1 MEMGRITIVQ
11 VLFLGGASNV
21 GASCLAIELGEQ
33 WFIVD
38 AGVRVDH
45 KSDPLPDLAQLEGKD
60 IRAIFVTHAH
70 ADHIG
75 ALPLLHR
82 AFPTTPIFT
91 SRGTSLLMEV
101 MLADALKI
109 MAKRAVEEMELP
121 LYPEELVSGMLM
133 QVRPLPVGEPFSVP
147 MLPEITIHASRAG
160 HIAGAVSLGFESP
173 YGSLVVSGDISSTP
187 QRTVLGAAAPP
198 VKHCDLLIL
207 ESTYGARLHPNR
219 QAEEQRLAQAVAEGL
234 ARGGHTLIPCF
245 GLGRGQ
251 EILLLLQAA
260 QEQGQIPDFPIYV
273 DGLVRRVC
281 TTYQLLP
288 EFLTPRLQRQI
299 RKGYLPFTGPNITFV
314 RDAQERERI
323 LAGPPACILSSS
335 GMLTGGPSAW
345 YASRLAPNPN
355 ASILITGYQDEESP
369 GKKLLDLAE
378 HKQNTLDLSGQQVQ
392 VQCTV
397 AKYSLSAHADGSELA
412 NFAASLSPRHVAL
425 VHGDEDARR
434 ALRTLLANTQVLL
447 PTNGTSIAIEQRKAR
462 TKHTPAP
469 EELPVPLPTLP
480 TGVGNGHPFEY
491 PDVESL
497 WRAVVEVPT
506 LRIITARELALVWY
520 GEATEENTESILD
533 VFAQDYEQRY
543 FIRQSA
549 LEEAYR
555 IRGQHEEEPGDF
567 LSDLT
572 GSVLLLLISPESSKP
587 VICRS
592 IEPGAAVRVQL
603 PKGVSQERVRFPFS
617 SILEVLGPAPQDLQ
631 LSYAKAATYLNDLV
645 KAMRRI
651 RRTLSVHD
659 LARRCYEDVT
669 YTLGELCSATD
680 LFPQSLEDR
689 LALAKILQQHPRLFV
704 QTRGVFEGEG
714 LTLYSLAPE
723 WQEALEEVEEFER
736 PDQNWILSVV
746 ENYLGSPND
755 LYRRS
760 VDPDTGAV
768 TLYFHFPSVAESRYA
783 DAIAGA
789 TEEAGVSISI
799 APNAHQ
805 GALAKVARQHVPA
818 SLTIHGSPS
827 IYLDR
832 TIVSLSCTGRIT
844 KEELAQIQAAFFAET
859 GWQLEL
865 KGATITQSAQTDEM
879 LDDHHLATPQLADH
893 QLADRKGLVCGQG
906 EQRPYILDDVTP
918 HTINQN
924 VGPTLAVGLAPHAVN
939 QNVGPTL
946 SVGLPAV
953 GPPAVGPPPHT
964 NSVPIEPEEPIS
976 QHDAISLAQQLCS
989 ELPGFYKAGGDAAT
1003 TTLLLRFYFPLVAQQ
1018 RYADIFAELEAQT
1031 GWHVHLHQT
1040 PHQQALIEMAR
1051 RVLPSGITCDGVPSL
1066 YLDQQAVGVN
1076 YIGHTTPEALQ
1087 EAQQKFLTE
1096 TGWQLKLTV
1105 PSKKEKAAPVVRM
1118 SQGEASS
1125 LVSSTFKEAPDFYR
1139 VGADGNKGIL
1149 WVHFHF
1155 PDRAKERY
1163 SQQIAELANQTGW
1176 KVYLYPYVQQ
1186 KALIDAARQLLP
1198 TDISINGKASL
1209 FQDSRTLVLTCTGF
1223 ISPEAREELQE
1234 QFNFE
1239 TGWTLDLRM
1248 PVEEFYITPDA

>member
-1 MEMGRITIVQ
+1 MQ
-11 VLFLGGASNV
+11 VVFLGGASNV

-33 WFIVD
+33 WFVVD

-60 IRAIFVTHAH
+60 VRAIFVTHAH

-133 QVRPLPVGEPFSVP
+133 QVRPLPVGEPFTVP

-173 YGSLVVSGDISSTP
+173 HGSIVVSGDISSTP
-187 QRTVLGAAAPP
+187 QRTVLGATPP
-198 VKHCDLLIL
+198 PIKHCDLLVL

-335 GMLTGGPSAW
+335 GMLTGGPSVW

-369 GKKLLDLAE
+369 GKKLLDVAE
-378 HKQNTLDLSGQQVQ
+378 HKQNTLELGGQQVQ

-397 AKYSLSAHADGSELA
+397 AKYSLSAHADGGELA
-412 NFAASLSPRHVAL
+412 NFAASLSPRHIAL

-434 ALRTLLANTQVLL
+434 ALRGLLTNTEVLL
-447 PTNGTSIAIEQRKAR
+447 PTNGTSVEIEQKKAR
-462 TKHTPAP
+462 SKRATES
-469 EELPVPLPTLP
+469 EEAAVQLPTLP
-480 TGVGNGHPFEY
+480 TGVGNGQPFEY
-491 PDVESL
+491 PDVEKL

-520 GEATEENTESILD
+520 GEVTEENTESILD
-533 VFAQDYEQRY
+533 IFAQDYEQRY

-567 LSDLT
+567 LSDLI
-572 GSVLLLLISPESSKP
+572 GSVLLLLVSPESSKP

-603 PKGVSQERVRFPFS
+603 PKGVSQERTRFPFS
-617 SILEVLGPAPQDLQ
+617 SILEVLGPAPQEIQ
-631 LSYAKAATYLNDLV
+631 SSNARAATYLNDLV

-651 RRTLSVHD
+651 RRTVSAHD
-659 LARRCYEDVT
+659 LARRCYENVT
-669 YTLGELCSATD
+669 YTLGELCAAAD

-704 QTRGVFEGEG
+704 QTRSVFEGEG

-723 WQEALEEVEEFER
+723 WQEALEEEEEYER
-736 PDQNWILSVV
+736 PDQNWILSVI
-746 ENYLGSPND
+746 ENYLGTPDD

-768 TLYFHFPSVAESRYA
+768 TLYFHFPAVAETRYA
-783 DAIAGA
+783 EAIAGA
-789 TEEAGVSISI
+789 SEETGVPISI

-818 SLTIHGSPS
+818 GITVQGSPS
-827 IYLDR
+827 LFLDR
-832 TIVSLSCTGRIT
+832 NVVSLNCTGRTT
-844 KEELAQIQAAFFAET
+844 KKVLSQAQAAFFDET
-859 GWQLEL
+859 GWHLEL
-865 KGATITQSAQTDEM
+865 KGAMITQPTQANGTAAINTTDAIDAIDATSTIAQQKPALHNLPTVSSQISETT
-879 LDDHHLATPQLADH
+879 TPGDL
-893 QLADRKGLVCGQG
+893 
-906 EQRPYILDDVTP
+906 TP
-918 HTINQN
+918 
-924 VGPTLAVGLAPHAVN
+924 VVRA
-939 QNVGPTL
+939 
-946 SVGLPAV
+946 
-953 GPPAVGPPPHT
+953 
-964 NSVPIEPEEPIS
+964 EPLS
-976 QHDAISLAQQLCS
+976 QHDAIFLAQQMCS
-989 ELPGFYKAGGDAAT
+989 ELPGFYKAGGDAT
-1003 TTLLLRFYFPLVAQQ
+1003 TATLLLRFYFPLVAQQ
-1018 RYADIFAELEAQT
+1018 RYADVFAELEART
-1031 GWHVHLHQT
+1031 GWHVQLHQGI
-1040 PHQQALIEMAR
+1040 HQQALIEMAR
-1051 RVLPSGITCDGVPSL
+1051 RVLPPGITCDGVPSL
-1066 YLDQQAVGVN
+1066 FINQQAVGVN
-1076 YIGHTTPEALQ
+1076 YVGHANPEALQ
-1087 EAQQKFLTE
+1087 EAQQQFLEE
-1096 TGWQLKLTV
+1096 TGWQLKLV
-1105 PSKKEKAAPVVRM
+1105 APGKKVAPVGRI
-1118 SQGEASS
+1118 SQGEALA
-1125 LVSSTFKEAPDFYR
+1125 LVSDTFKEVPDFYR
-1139 VGADGNKGIL
+1139 VGADANKGIL

-1163 SQQIAELANQTGW
+1163 SQQVAELANQTGW
-1176 KVYLYPYVQQ
+1176 KVYLYPYVHQ
-1186 KALIDAARQLLP
+1186 KSLIEAARNLLP
-1198 TDISINGKASL
+1198 EGVGVSGKASL
-1209 FQDSRTLVLTCTGF
+1209 YQDSRTLVLTCTGS
-1223 ISPEAREELQE
+1223 IPAETREEIQE
-1234 QFNFE
+1234 QFHFE

-1248 PVEEFYITPDA
+1248 PVEEIVITPDA